1 MTEALITEL
10 GKVSALRVISR
21 QSAMQFKGTDKPLPE
36 ISQALDVDAVVEGSV
51 LREGD
56 RVRISAQLVQ
66 AVPERH
72 LWAESYER
80 DLTDILTLQGVVAQ
94 AIAREVKIAVTPEEE
109 TRLTDARPVDPE
121 AHRLYLLGRFYW
133 NKRTVEALRKA
144 FDYFEQAIAV
154 DPDYALAYV
163 GLADVHIQF
172 EQEEAKGRA
181 AAMKALEIDPLRGEA
196 HASLGQIAS
205 WGWDW
210 AGAEQH
216 FRRATELSPNYAHA
230 HLAYGFHLAQLGR
243 FDEALNKAQ
252 RALELDPLSIVGNQA
267 MGQTYYYMR
276 DYEEAVNWLEKTT
289 EMEPTQ
295 HWPHLYLCLAY
306 LEMGRNQEAIEEL
319 RERDTA
325 VNHPLALAAET
336 RARAAM
342 GKVDEAHKLIER
354 IKEIGQRY
362 EESGATF
369 PSYSIAQGYVALG
382 QLDHAFE
389 WLERAYR
396 ERDWAMIRI
405 GVDPAM
411 DPVRDDPRF
420 QDLLRRLDFTE

>member
-1 MTEALITEL
+1 VLALHSE
-10 GKVSALRVISR
+10 
-21 QSAMQFKGTDKPLPE
+21 
-36 ISQALDVDAVVEGSV
+36 
-51 LREGD
+51 
-56 RVRISAQLVQ
+56 
-66 AVPERH
+66 
-72 LWAESYER
+72 
-80 DLTDILTLQGVVAQ
+80 VAQ

-109 TRLTDARPVDPE
+109 SRLADARPVDPE

-133 NKRTVEALRKA
+133 YKRNTEAFRKA

-172 EQEEAKGRA
+172 EVEEAKGRA
-181 AAMKALEIDPLRGEA
+181 AAMKALEIDPLLGEA

-216 FRRATELSPNYAHA
+216 FRRATELSPNYAYA

-252 RALELDPLSIVGNQA
+252 RALELDPLSIVGNQV

-276 DYEEAVNWLEKTT
+276 DYEEAVNWLKRTT

-295 HWPHLYLCLAY
+295 NWPHLYLCLAY

-319 RERDTA
+319 RERETEI
-325 VNHPLALAAET
+325 NRPLPLAAEA
-336 RARAAM
+336 RAHAAM
-342 GKVDEAHKLIER
+342 GKVGEAHKLIER
-354 IKEIGQRY
+354 IKEVGKQD
-362 EESGATF
+362 EEFDIVF

-382 QLDHAFE
+382 QLDHAIE

-411 DPVRDDPRF
+411 DPLRSDPRF
-420 QDLLRRLDFTE
+420 QSLLRRMNFPE